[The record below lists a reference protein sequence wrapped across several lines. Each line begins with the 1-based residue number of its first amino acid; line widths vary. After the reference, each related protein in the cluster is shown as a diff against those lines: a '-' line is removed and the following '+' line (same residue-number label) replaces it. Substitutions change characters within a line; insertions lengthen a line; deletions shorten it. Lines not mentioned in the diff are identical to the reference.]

1 MASHRKETTVSRP
14 RPVLTSASI
23 LGLVQALI
31 LILTFLGYN
40 QSADV
45 LNTYS
50 SVLVSVA
57 LGAVTVGGSILHG
70 LHSQAK
76 VTPLVSPVAVDGTP
90 LVPVTAVAA
99 SVESA
104 PVPVVSAS
112 AAQILAS
119 AASIHP

>member
-1 MASHRKETTVSRP
+1 VSCP

-23 LGLVQALI
+23 LGLVQALA

-40 QSADV
+40 SQADV

-57 LGAVTVGGSILHG
+57 IGAVTVGGSLLHG
-70 LHSQAK
+70 LHAQAR

-119 AASIHP
+119 ADAIHP